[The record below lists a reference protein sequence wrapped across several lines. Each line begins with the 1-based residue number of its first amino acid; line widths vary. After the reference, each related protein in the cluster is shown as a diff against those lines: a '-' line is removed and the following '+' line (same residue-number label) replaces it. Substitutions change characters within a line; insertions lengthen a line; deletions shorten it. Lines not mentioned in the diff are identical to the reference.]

1 MPEQDEQEQGM
12 FSGSAVTKHLH
23 QHRPFCL
30 QSEDTYNKFWDP
42 KYKEYNNIKNLSM
55 IEITGILNIKN
66 NS

>member
-1 MPEQDEQEQGM
+1 MSRNKACSQE
-12 FSGSAVTKHLH
+12 VL
-23 QHRPFCL
+23 L
-30 QSEDTYNKFWDP
+30 QSIFINTDPSASSQKDTYNKFWDP